1 MHTRHGL
8 CVWER
13 GDRLCQSPPVLRLVQ
28 SHSHPLVGTQIKKK
42 KNKEEPN
49 SCFPHERH
57 GRARICPDTGVVG
70 RRVGVWHKIWAALG
84 QLAVPR
90 ARAGVVSSCRSHS
103 GSKQCEN
110 SYLKPGARL
119 KWGLCFCSQAVLL
132 LAEPVVVQPEAEGW
146 GPVIFNYIL
155 DQCVFHV
162 VLKVHEIIH

>member
-1 MHTRHGL
+1 MD
-8 CVWER
+8 CVCGREETVCVSHHLFLGWFNHIAI
-13 GDRLCQSPPVLRLVQ
+13 LWLALRW
-28 SHSHPLVGTQIKKK
+28 KKK

-103 GSKQCEN
+103 GSEQCEN